1 MLIFFTSVL
10 VGLTANFFN
19 PKGIP
24 LIRSSKEISWANDS
38 LFNISQQDSVKEI
51 PANVSQ
57 NESVANEDIL
67 TKSKTE
73 KIKQNNYPE
82 KSIIKEE
89 QTKKEEEEKTNDP
102 EIITF
107 EEPKNITLQ
116 QAYSLFNDRVTFI
129 DARDEAEY
137 LMGFISGSINIPY
150 YDFENHKPKLDNLPK
165 DKPLVTYCAGTDC
178 DLSILLAN
186 QLSKL
191 GYKQVYIFFG
201 GWLEWQNA
209 HYPIEYPSEE

>member
-1 MLIFFTSVL
+1 MT
-10 VGLTANFFN
+10 TNFFN

-24 LIRSSKEISWANDS
+24 LIRSSKEISWASDS
-38 LFNISQQDSVKEI
+38 LFNISQHDSVKEFPTNVSLNDSGANDEI
-51 PANVSQ
+51 PANNK
-57 NESVANEDIL
+57 NEKV
-67 TKSKTE
+67 
-73 KIKQNNYPE
+73 KQNYPP
-82 KSIIKEE
+82 KKTIIKEE
-89 QTKKEEEEKTNDP
+89 QTNKAEEENSNDP
-102 EIITF
+102 EIVTF

-137 LMGFISGSINIPY
+137 IMGFISGSINIPY
-150 YDFENHKPKLDNLPK
+150 YDFENHKGKLDNLPK

-209 HYPIEYPSEE
+209 HYPIEYPSKE

>member
-1 MLIFFTSVL
+1 
-10 VGLTANFFN
+10 LTVNFFN
-19 PKGIP
+19 PDGIF
-24 LIRSSKEISWANDS
+24 LIRSSKEISWASDS
-38 LFNISQQDSVKEI
+38 LFNLSQQDTLKELSTNVPPNDSTAEVEI
-51 PANVSQ
+51 VTKNINEKANQ
-57 NESVANEDIL
+57 N
-67 TKSKTE
+67 TPPK
-73 KIKQNNYPE
+73 KI
-82 KSIIKEE
+82 IIKEE
-89 QTKKEEEEKTNDP
+89 QTKKVEEEKTNDP
-102 EIITF
+102 EIVTF

-137 LMGFISGSINIPY
+137 IMGFISGSINIPY
-150 YDFENHKPKLDNLPK
+150 YDFENHKRKLDNLPK

-201 GWLEWQNA
+201 GWLEWQDAN
-209 HYPIEYPSEE
+209 YPIEYSSKD

>member
-1 MLIFFTSVL
+1 V
-10 VGLTANFFN
+10 NFFN
-19 PKGIP
+19 PEGIP
-24 LIRSSKEISWANDS
+24 LIRSSKEISWASDS
-38 LFNISQQDSVKEI
+38 LFNISQQDSVKEF

-67 TKSKTE
+67 TTSKTE
-73 KIKQNNYPE
+73 KVKQNNPPE
-82 KSIIKEE
+82 KNIKKEE
-89 QTKKEEEEKTNDP
+89 QTKIAKEEKRNDP
-102 EIITF
+102 GIITF

-116 QAYSLFNDRVTFI
+116 QAYSLFNDKVTFI

-137 LMGFISGSINIPY
+137 IMGFISGSINIPY
-150 YDFENHKPKLDNLPK
+150 YDFENHKRKLDNLSK
-165 DKPLVTYCAGTDC
+165 ENPLVTYCAGTDC

-186 QLSKL
+186 QLIKL

-209 HYPIEYPSEE
+209 HYPIEYTLNE